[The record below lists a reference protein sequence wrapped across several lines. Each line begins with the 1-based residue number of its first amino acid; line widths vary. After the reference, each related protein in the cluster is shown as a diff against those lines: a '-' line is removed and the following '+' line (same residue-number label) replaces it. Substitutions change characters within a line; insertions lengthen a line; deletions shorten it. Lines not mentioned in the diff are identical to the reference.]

1 MSALL
6 PCPACG
12 TLVVG
17 ATCPSCA
24 AGRRPARGALAA
36 TALLGLTLGANL
48 GCGEAEYGV
57 VVTGPEDDTAAEC
70 GLSGACDLDC
80 DGVSEADG
88 DCDDDNADVYPGAEE
103 TPGDGVD
110 SNCDGEDDT

>member
-1 MSALL
+1 MSSLL

-17 ATCPSCA
+17 VTCPSCA
-24 AGRRPARGALAA
+24 AGRRPARGALAT

-57 VVTGPEDDTAAEC
+57 VVTGPEDDTAADC
-70 GLSGACDLDC
+70 LDC
-80 DGVSEADG
+80 DADADGVSKREG
-88 DCDDDNADVYPGAEE
+88 DCDDDDASIYPEE